1 MHHAWLLPCLLPC
14 LWSERWPLKMG
25 VVPCSGLALL
35 ANAKNPIPSHT
46 ASCRAECCCC
56 CCRKKVP
63 DGGCSR
69 CARMPPL
76 LASRSPVMDH
86 NFTSAQTSGPALLYA
101 CRYIIDMCAVRNY
114 ARPRP
119 FPWIYAAFHAH
130 HQRPCNC
137 CKQQACKHDRR
148 ERNTRRKLQNRLTS
162 RSSYML
168 KSTHLQHW
176 SLVKK
181 NNFKPGKKTVHK
193 IVRVLLAF
201 SLKQYINE

>member
-1 MHHAWLLPCLLPC
+1 
-14 LWSERWPLKMG
+14 MG

-86 NFTSAQTSGPALLYA
+86 NFTSTQTSGPALLYA

-162 RSSYML
+162 RSTYML
-168 KSTHLQHW
+168 FFLRSEYVYAEINPLAALEPCQ
-176 SLVKK
+176 KK
-181 NNFKPGKKTVHK
+181 KRIQF
-193 IVRVLLAF
+193 
-201 SLKQYINE
+201 

>member
-1 MHHAWLLPCLLPC
+1 
-14 LWSERWPLKMG
+14 MG

-46 ASCRAECCCC
+46 ASCRAECCC

-162 RSSYML
+162 RSTYML
-168 KSTHLQHW
+168 FFLRSEYVYAEINPLAALEPCQ
-176 SLVKK
+176 KK
-181 NNFKPGKKTVHK
+181 EYNFKPGKKNCTQNCPSFTSILPKTIHK
-193 IVRVLLAF
+193 
-201 SLKQYINE
+201 